1 MTKSSKKGHFTREYR
16 YKKKEKKWDNRDGT
30 INVNVV
36 KFYRKSCNGF
46 WMWIGMA
53 TKINIV
59 AVEKFSYLSYNS
71 VSTIYMC
78 NEKSLFKTYEKAKE
92 TKEVMM
98 ENVNFEKYWK
108 LGEWFSQ
115 TIIMFLKFEK
125 SCTSK
130 YAMQKR
136 G

>member
-1 MTKSSKKGHFTREYR
+1 
-16 YKKKEKKWDNRDGT
+16 
-30 INVNVV
+30 
-36 KFYRKSCNGF
+36 
-46 WMWIGMA
+46 MA

-108 LGEWFSQ
+108 LGE
-115 TIIMFLKFEK
+115 
-125 SCTSK
+125 
-130 YAMQKR
+130 
-136 G
+136 